1 MAHQINLYSPALL
14 APQQRLSAQSMA
26 QALALLAGVLIVAS
40 LWLTMSD
47 ENLRRAARESA
58 LSQAAERDRMTQ
70 ALASRPVTSGDAIA
84 QELAQVQQQ
93 ISRRQAM
100 LDELNQGRIVA
111 GQSHAAMLKM
121 VSRTV
126 PSSVWLKQIRLVDGR
141 LDVSG
146 FTLQPD
152 ALRPWLVDLASH
164 PLTAAQQLSAV
175 SVDRIEAA
183 DAGVAGPAEVWSFR
197 LVSQKPAASK
207 EARP

>member
-14 APQQRLSAQSMA
+14 TQRQRLSAQSMA
-26 QALALLAGVLIVAS
+26 QALALLAGVLIIAS

-84 QELAQVQQQ
+84 QEFAQVQQQ

-121 VSRTV
+121 VARTV
-126 PSSVWLKQIRLVDGR
+126 PPSVWLKQIRLVDGR

-146 FTLQPD
+146 YALQPE
-152 ALRPWLVDLASH
+152 ALRPWLGDLASH

-175 SVDRIEAA
+175 SVERIEAG

-197 LVSQKPAASK
+197 LVSQKPAAGK
-207 EARP
+207 ESRP